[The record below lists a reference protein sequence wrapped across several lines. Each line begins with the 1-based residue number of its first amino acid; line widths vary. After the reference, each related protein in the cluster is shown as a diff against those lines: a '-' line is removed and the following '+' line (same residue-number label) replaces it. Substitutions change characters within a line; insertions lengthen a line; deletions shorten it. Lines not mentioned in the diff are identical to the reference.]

1 MSGTDKPN
9 RSRLR
14 ILFLCTGNACRSQ
27 MAEGWVR
34 HLYGERIEAHSA
46 GTEKHGLDPRGV
58 KVMAEAG
65 IDISSHQS
73 KRIDDLPNLEFDCVI
88 TLCDKAKESCPF
100 FPGDAKLI
108 HEGFPDPVVLA
119 KDSPDEDQKLL
130 HYRRVRDEIA
140 AFLEK
145 LPEALPKLSGE

>member
-1 MSGTDKPN
+1 MSQSSRPN

-14 ILFLCTGNACRSQ
+14 ILFLCTGNSCRSQ

-34 HLYGERIEAHSA
+34 RLYGDKIEVSSA
-46 GTEKHGLDPRGV
+46 GVEKHGLDRRAV

-73 KRIDDLPNLEFDCVI
+73 KRIDDLPNLEFDYVI

-108 HEGFPDPVVLA
+108 HEEFPDPVALA
-119 KDSPDEDQKLL
+119 NDTPDEEQKLM
-130 HYRRVRDEIA
+130 HYRRVRDEIV

-145 LPEALPKLSGE
+145 LPEALPKLSDE

>member
-1 MSGTDKPN
+1 
-9 RSRLR
+9 
-14 ILFLCTGNACRSQ
+14 

-34 HLYGERIEAHSA
+34 RLYGDKIEVSSA
-46 GTEKHGLDPRGV
+46 GIEKHGLDPRAV

-73 KRIDDLPNLEFDCVI
+73 KRIDELVNLEFDYVV

-108 HEGFPDPVVLA
+108 HAGFPDPVALA
-119 KDSPDEDQKLL
+119 KDTSDEDQKLK

-145 LPEALPKLSGE
+145 LPEVLPKLSDE

>member
-1 MSGTDKPN
+1 MSETDKPN

-34 HLYGERIEAHSA
+34 RLYGDKIEVSSA
-46 GTEKHGLDPRGV
+46 GIEKHGLDPRAV

-73 KRIDDLPNLEFDCVI
+73 KRIDDLPNLEFDYVI

-108 HEGFPDPVVLA
+108 HAGFPDPVALA
-119 KDSPDEDQKLL
+119 KDTPDEDQKLM

-145 LPEALPKLSGE
+145 LPEVLPKLSDE

>member
-1 MSGTDKPN
+1 
-9 RSRLR
+9 
-14 ILFLCTGNACRSQ
+14 

-34 HLYGERIEAHSA
+34 RLYGDKIEVSSA
-46 GTEKHGLDPRGV
+46 GIEKHGLDPRAV

-73 KRIDDLPNLEFDCVI
+73 KRIDDLANLEFDYVI

-108 HEGFPDPVVLA
+108 HAGFPDPVALS

-145 LPEALPKLSGE
+145 LPEALPKLSAE